1 MSEIHIYD
9 ILRRPIITEK
19 TEYQTD
25 WLNQYSFE
33 VDKRATKQQI
43 KEAVEIIFDVD
54 VEKVR
59 TIIMPAKKGRRL
71 RKTVTRKKE
80 WKKAIVTLS
89 RGQKIDLFN
98 V

>member
-1 MSEIHIYD
+1 
-9 ILRRPIITEK
+9 
-19 TEYQTD
+19 
-25 WLNQYSFE
+25 
-33 VDKRATKQQI
+33 
-43 KEAVEIIFDVD
+43 
-54 VEKVR
+54 
-59 TIIMPAKKGRRL
+59 MPAKKGRRL

>member
-19 TEYQTD
+19 TDYQSD
-25 WLNQYSFE
+25 VLGQYSFE

-43 KEAVEIIFDVD
+43 KEAVEVVFDVE
-54 VEKVR
+54 VTKVR
-59 TIIMPAKKGRRL
+59 TMIMPAKQGRRL
-71 RKTVTRKKE
+71 RKTVTRRKE
-80 WKKAIVTLS
+80 WKKAIVTLGP
-89 RGQKIDLFN
+89 GQEIDLFN